1 MMKDDYRHK
10 GLRKQMVEE
19 LADKGI
25 ADKIVLNAIEKV
37 PRHIFMDSAFVELAY
52 QNKAFPIGAGQTI
65 SHPFTVAF
73 QSSLLQ
79 VVPGDKVLE
88 IGTGSGYQTSVL
100 LELGARVYSIE
111 RQKYLFDKTKLIL
124 AKLNYQPYLSY
135 GDGFKGLPG
144 FAPFNKIIVTC
155 GAPFLPQALL
165 KQLVIG
171 GRMVIPV
178 EDQGKL
184 MMKVIDRVEENDYVQ
199 MDFGEFKFV
208 PMLEKRQGSTLG

>member
-1 MMKDDYRHK
+1 
-10 GLRKQMVEE
+10 MVEE
-19 LADKGI
+19 LFSLGI
-25 ADKIVLNAIEKV
+25 TDQKVLDAINNV

-73 QSSLLQ
+73 QTSLLQ
-79 VVPGDKVLE
+79 IESGDKILE

-124 AKLNYQPYLSY
+124 AKLKYQPYLSY

-144 FAPFNKIIVTC
+144 FGPFNKIIVTC

-165 KQLVIG
+165 KQLVVG

-178 EDQGKL
+178 EQEGKL
-184 MMKVIDRVEENDYVQ
+184 LMKVIDRVDENDYAQ
-199 MDFGEFKFV
+199 MECGEFKFV
-208 PMLEKRQGSTLG
+208 PMLEKRQNSSLG

>member
-1 MMKDDYRHK
+1 MMKDEYRHK

-19 LADKGI
+19 LAAKGI
-25 ADKIVLNAIEKV
+25 TDKVVLSAIEKV
-37 PRHIFMDSAFVELAY
+37 PRHFFLDSAFTELAY
-52 QNKAFPIGAGQTI
+52 QNTAFPIGAGQTI

-79 VVPGDKVLE
+79 VVPGEKVLE

-100 LELGARVYSIE
+100 MELGARVWSIE
-111 RQKYLFDKTKLIL
+111 RQKYLFDKTKLIIS
-124 AKLNYQPYLSY
+124 KLGYQPYLTY

-144 FAPFNKIIVTC
+144 FAPFDKIIITC
-155 GAPFLPQALL
+155 GAPFLPKDLL
-165 KQLVIG
+165 KQLTIG

-178 EDQGKL
+178 EENGKL
-184 MMKVIDRVEENDYVQ
+184 MMKVIDRVDENDYAQ

-208 PMLEKRQGSTLG
+208 PMLEKRQGAN